1 MTTPLPH
8 MGRTFLLWKGI
19 KLVLRQAKEWFDA
32 YHLQLN
38 DERTQHFLCTLKSVA
53 DSDAEGSTSDH
64 VPDRPISLTS
74 NLVGDIACDLR
85 TGKYRSEMYLTISVH
100 FWQKN
105 KNISRDNA

>member
-53 DSDAEGSTSDH
+53 DSDAEGSVKLLSAQQLDAPCKILG
-64 VPDRPISLTS
+64 VSQG
-74 NLVGDIACDLR
+74 LVSGFKTPYLR
-85 TGKYRSEMYLTISVH
+85 TSGIWRR
-100 FWQKN
+100 
-105 KNISRDNA
+105 RD